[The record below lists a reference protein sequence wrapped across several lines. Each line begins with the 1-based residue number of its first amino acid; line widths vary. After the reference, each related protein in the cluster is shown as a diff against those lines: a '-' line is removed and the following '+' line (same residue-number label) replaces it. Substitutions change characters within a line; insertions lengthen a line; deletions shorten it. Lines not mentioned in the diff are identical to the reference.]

1 MQPARSRILFVCLLQ
16 SLALVL
22 LLVGARHGW
31 LPLYLAL
38 PLGVALLWLPW
49 LLPGNRTAVATV
61 GEPDIARLARDLSH
75 NTSQN
80 ALSTA
85 GVAFSVKR
93 LAEKLQSQLDAA
105 EQIVGSAEVMIHTER
120 ATSNLARQ
128 AMDAA
133 TRARA
138 GSDEG
143 QVLLASTI
151 ERMHRLSE
159 RMGASREAIEALNQ
173 RSEDIQRVTL
183 VIQGIA
189 SQTNLLAL
197 NAAIE
202 AARAGEHGRG
212 FAVVAEEVRGLAGRT
227 AEATEEVG
235 QMVAEIQRQTS
246 EVVEQIRQLSEEL
259 GEGVGQVELTGRQLE
274 GIAELAAGVESQITE
289 IAQGAEINRSQLA
302 SLFAAVEQVRGD
314 LSASEEQTL
323 RLGEAASQL
332 ENQAEVISER
342 LAEVSL
348 DAYHQSVYD
357 LAREGAAAIAA
368 RFEEDV
374 RSGRIDLDDLFDRS
388 YQPLPNTQPTKYR
401 TRFDSY
407 TDQVLPGIQEQLL
420 ERNRNLVFAIACTP
434 EGYVPTHNR
443 AFAHPP
449 SGDPQTDA
457 LRSRSKRLF
466 NDRTGIRCGS
476 HQQPLL
482 LQTYTRDTGELMH
495 DLSVP
500 IFIHGKHWGG
510 LRLGYLAGGR
520 GAGQGGCAGG
530 AGAEPGLERLAG
542 CGDQAAGHG
551 AGEHHLPGRRLPG
564 EQGQQG
570 EEQQGE
576 VGTGR
581 RMPSVQ
587 SGWYSAASSRPT
599 TAALTPASVARTRRS
614 WRRRSQNGK
623 APATSRNDG
632 RKIASRHSSA
642 PLQPFGAGPEAAP
655 RNAAKVKSGPG
666 TAWATA

>member
-80 ALSTA
+80 ALSAA

-197 NAAIE
+197 TAAIE
-202 AARAGEHGRG
+202 AARAGEQGRG
-212 FAVVAEEVRGLAGRT
+212 FAVVADEVRALAHRTQESTREIEQMIANIQEGTGAAVGAMDSSSVRARNMLEIAEAAGLALNEI
-227 AEATEEVG
+227 AERVG
-235 QMVAEIQRQTS
+235 QINERTLVIASASEQQAQVAREVDRNLVNIRDISLQTS
-246 EVVEQIRQLSEEL
+246 AGSNQTAAASQEL
-259 GEGVGQVELTGRQLE
+259 
-274 GIAELAAGVESQITE
+274 
-289 IAQGAEINRSQLA
+289 SQLA
-302 SLFAAVEQVRGD
+302 
-314 LSASEEQTL
+314 
-323 RLGEAASQL
+323 
-332 ENQAEVISER
+332 
-342 LAEVSL
+342 
-348 DAYHQSVYD
+348 
-357 LAREGAAAIAA
+357 
-368 RFEEDV
+368 
-374 RSGRIDLDDLFDRS
+374 IDL
-388 YQPLPNTQPTKYR
+388 NNMV
-401 TRFDSY
+401 TRF
-407 TDQVLPGIQEQLL
+407 V
-420 ERNRNLVFAIACTP
+420 V
-434 EGYVPTHNR
+434 
-443 AFAHPP
+443 
-449 SGDPQTDA
+449 
-457 LRSRSKRLF
+457 
-466 NDRTGIRCGS
+466 
-476 HQQPLL
+476 
-482 LQTYTRDTGELMH
+482 
-495 DLSVP
+495 
-500 IFIHGKHWGG
+500 
-510 LRLGYLAGGR
+510 
-520 GAGQGGCAGG
+520 
-530 AGAEPGLERLAG
+530 
-542 CGDQAAGHG
+542 
-551 AGEHHLPGRRLPG
+551 
-564 EQGQQG
+564 
-570 EEQQGE
+570 
-576 VGTGR
+576 
-581 RMPSVQ
+581 
-587 SGWYSAASSRPT
+587 
-599 TAALTPASVARTRRS
+599 
-614 WRRRSQNGK
+614 
-623 APATSRNDG
+623 
-632 RKIASRHSSA
+632 
-642 PLQPFGAGPEAAP
+642 
-655 RNAAKVKSGPG
+655 
-666 TAWATA
+666 